1 MEIFGKIQKK
11 KKVKIMIF
19 LTVSL
24 SPDIL
29 LIIFETELFCTLE
42 TSSYRLEMI
51 CHSLLFKT
59 LFLFSYKALV
69 FLFTLVSLS

>member
-1 MEIFGKIQKK
+1 
-11 KKVKIMIF
+11 MIF

-29 LIIFETELFCTLE
+29 LIIFESELFCTLE

-51 CHSLLFKT
+51 CHSLGFKT
-59 LFLFSYKALV
+59 LFVFSYKALV